1 MGILTQI
8 KVVMDFFKFA
18 QGQSLP
24 TGSLFLVPTPIGNLA
39 DITIRALYILQQVDG
54 IACED
59 KRHSGSL
66 LSNYGISK
74 PLFAIHEHNEISA
87 SAHVIEKLQ
96 KGERWAYI
104 SDAGTPGIS
113 DPGAILA
120 TEVKKANLPVIPL
133 PGANAITTT
142 ISGAGDFLKTS
153 DGQFQFLGFLPSKAT
168 HRDESIRAALNSSVA
183 SFFYEAPHRIEGTLK
198 SIANQVNND
207 QRILIAKELTKI
219 YENISIVKGCEL
231 SDWLNQTRSWQG
243 EFVVGIEA
251 LPKKEKACELDE
263 LTLQW
268 VSELEERVGHK
279 DLSEIIAKVTG
290 MPKKE
295 AYRVLLER
303 RK

>member
-24 TGSLFLVPTPIGNLA
+24 PGSLFLIPTPIGNLA

-66 LSNYGISK
+66 LSSYGISK
-74 PLFAIHEHNEISA
+74 PLFAIHEHNEITA
-87 SAHVIEKLQ
+87 SAHIIEKLQ

-120 TEVKKANLPVIPL
+120 SEVKKANFQVIPL

-142 ISGAGDFLKTS
+142 ISGAGDFLKSTS
-153 DGQFQFLGFLPSKAT
+153 GQFQFLGFLPSKAT
-168 HRDESIRAALNSSVA
+168 QRDESIKYALSSNVA

-198 SIANQVNND
+198 AMANLIVDD
-207 QRILIAKELTKI
+207 QRVLVAKELTKI
-219 YENISIVKGCEL
+219 YESISIIKGSEL
-231 SDWLNQTRSWQG
+231 GSWINQVTSWQG
-243 EFVVGIEA
+243 EFVIGIEGR
-251 LPKKEKACELDE
+251 PKKEKASELDE
-263 LTLQW
+263 LTLKW
-268 VSELEERVGHK
+268 ISELEGTIGHK
-279 DLSEIIAKVTG
+279 DLSEIISRVTS
-290 MPKKE
+290 MPKKD
-295 AYRVLLER
+295 AYKALLEL
-303 RK
+303 KK

>member
-24 TGSLFLVPTPIGNLA
+24 PGSLFLIPTPIGNLA

-66 LSNYGISK
+66 LSSYGISK
-74 PLFAIHEHNEISA
+74 PLFAIHEHNEITA
-87 SAHVIEKLQ
+87 SAHIIEKLQ

-120 TEVKKANLPVIPL
+120 SEVKKANFQVIPL

-142 ISGAGDFLKTS
+142 ISGAGDFLKSTS
-153 DGQFQFLGFLPSKAT
+153 GQFQFLGFLPSKAT
-168 HRDESIRAALNSSVA
+168 QRDESIKYALSSNVA

-198 SIANQVNND
+198 AIANLIVDD
-207 QRILIAKELTKI
+207 QRVLVAKELTKI
-219 YENISIVKGCEL
+219 YESISIIKGSEL
-231 SDWLNQTRSWQG
+231 GSWINQVTSWQG
-243 EFVVGIEA
+243 EFVIGIEGR
-251 LPKKEKACELDE
+251 PKKEKASELDE
-263 LTLQW
+263 LTLKW
-268 VSELEERVGHK
+268 ISELEGTIGHK
-279 DLSEIIAKVTG
+279 DLSEIISRVTS

-295 AYRVLLER
+295 AYKALLEL
-303 RK
+303 KK

>member
-1 MGILTQI
+1 
-8 KVVMDFFKFA
+8 MDFFKFA

-24 TGSLFLVPTPIGNLA
+24 PGSLFLIPTPIGNLA

-66 LSNYGISK
+66 LSSYGISK
-74 PLFAIHEHNEISA
+74 PLFAIHEHNEITA

-120 TEVKKANLPVIPL
+120 SEVKKANFPVIPL

-142 ISGAGDFLKTS
+142 ISGAGDFLKSTS
-153 DGQFQFLGFLPSKAT
+153 GQFQFLGFLPNKAT
-168 HRDESIRAALNSSVA
+168 QRDESIRAAVSANVA
-183 SFFYEAPHRIEGTLK
+183 SFFYEAPHRIESTLK
-198 SIANQVNND
+198 AIANLIVDD
-207 QRILIAKELTKI
+207 QRVLVAKELTKI
-219 YENISIVKGCEL
+219 YESISIIKGSEL
-231 SDWLNQTRSWQG
+231 GSWINQVTSWQG
-243 EFVVGIEA
+243 EFVIGIEGR
-251 LPKKEKACELDE
+251 PKKEKASELDE
-263 LTLQW
+263 LTLKW
-268 VSELEERVGHK
+268 ISELEGTIGHK
-279 DLSEIIAKVTG
+279 DLSEIISRVTN
-290 MPKKE
+290 MPKKD
-295 AYRVLLER
+295 AYKALLEL

>member
-18 QGQSLP
+18 HGQSLP
-24 TGSLFLVPTPIGNLA
+24 PGSLFLIPTPIGNLA
-39 DITIRALYILQQVDG
+39 DITIRAIYILQQVDG

-74 PLFAIHEHNEISA
+74 PLFAIHEHNEITA

-120 TEVKKANLPVIPL
+120 NEVKKANFPVIPL

-153 DGQFQFLGFLPSKAT
+153 AGQFQFLGFLPNKAAQ
-168 HRDESIRAALNSSVA
+168 RDESIRAALSSNIA

-198 SIANQVNND
+198 AIANLIADD
-207 QRILIAKELTKI
+207 QRVLVAKELTKI
-219 YENISIVKGCEL
+219 YESISIIKGSEL
-231 SDWLNQTRSWQG
+231 SSWINQATNWQG
-243 EFVVGIEA
+243 EFVIGIEGC
-251 LPKKEKACELDE
+251 PKKEKTSVLDE
-263 LTLQW
+263 LTLRW
-268 VSELEERVGHK
+268 IYELEGTIGHK
-279 DLSEIIAKVTG
+279 DLSEIVSRITS
-290 MPKKE
+290 MPKKD
-295 AYRVLLER
+295 AYKALLEL